1 MHHVGHDA
9 DGESEAKSLQEGREL
24 VRDHLLVRISYEYC
38 SWSMNV
44 PQIGCEPPTRTEITR
59 EPIRIAAEIVIDLPD
74 VIDVTAPA

>member
-38 SWSMNV
+38 GWSMNV
-44 PQIGCEPPTRTEITR
+44 PQIGCN
-59 EPIRIAAEIVIDLPD
+59 IDLPD
-74 VIDVTAPA
+74 AIDVTTPA